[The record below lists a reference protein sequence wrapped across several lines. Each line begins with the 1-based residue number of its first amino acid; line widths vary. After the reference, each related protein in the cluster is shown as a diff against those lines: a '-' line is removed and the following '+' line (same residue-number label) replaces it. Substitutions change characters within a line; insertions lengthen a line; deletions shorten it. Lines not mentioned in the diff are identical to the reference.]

1 MKETK
6 YARGKPGSEKRKSTR
21 VNHLASASTLYNTCI
36 KINNSC
42 IKIIKSKN
50 IKQNAPF
57 SYACVIRCVQFL
69 MIKFFNTH
77 RSFYSSRKTIRQ
89 I

>member
-1 MKETK
+1 MKETE

-42 IKIIKSKN
+42 IKVIK
-50 IKQNAPF
+50 I
-57 SYACVIRCVQFL
+57 
-69 MIKFFNTH
+69 
-77 RSFYSSRKTIRQ
+77 KTITKCAFFLCLCHKMCSVFND